1 MLIAHISDI
10 HFGRISQEGIVDALV
25 EEVNGAEA
33 DLVVVSGD
41 LTQRARRWQLAQA
54 KEMLQ
59 RFDGDVLVV
68 PGNHDAYAWWYP
80 VHRLTVPV
88 RRYRRYITPDL
99 SPTFVNDK
107 VAVLGI
113 SSVHGWTVK
122 AGLVRKR
129 DRNRIRQ
136 FFRSVDDSLFK
147 VLVVHHH
154 LVKMPEF
161 GRHDVSLFGN
171 RTFGILQE
179 EGVDMVLSGHLHR
192 SHLEVFR
199 KDTPEQLLVASAG
212 TATSNR
218 GRYPAKLENHYNLIR
233 IDDKK
238 IEVDERRFD
247 IDVLQYVSERSSAFD
262 RPGQ

>member
-10 HFGRISQEGIVDALV
+10 HFGRISQGGIVEALV
-25 EEVNGAEA
+25 EEINSAEA

-41 LTQRARRWQLAQA
+41 LTQRARRRQLAA
-54 KEMLQ
+54 ARDMLKQ
-59 RFDGDVLVV
+59 FDSQVLVV

-99 SPTFVNDK
+99 SPTFVNDE

-129 DRNRIRQ
+129 DRNRILQ
-136 FFRSVDDSLFK
+136 FFGSIDDSIFK
-147 VLVVHHH
+147 ILVVHHH
-154 LVKMPEF
+154 LVSMPEF
-161 GRHDVSLFGN
+161 GRHDVSLYGS
-171 RTFGILQE
+171 RTFRILQE
-179 EGVDMVLSGHLHR
+179 QGVHMVLSGHLHR
-192 SHLEVFR
+192 SHLEVFGR
-199 KDTPEQLLVASAG
+199 DTSRQLVVASAG

-218 GRYPAKLENHYNLIR
+218 GRYPARLENHYNQIE
-233 IDDKK
+233 IHDTHV
-238 IEVDERRFD
+238 EVDERRFD
-247 IDVLQYVSERSSAFD
+247 VGTLQYVSERKSTFKRAG
-262 RPGQ
+262 R